1 MRAQLGGSSRQSL
14 VAARIALDAAVKGVD
29 AQTASTLSAEL
40 FFAADVLGSNISVRR
55 ALTDTSRDA
64 AAKGTLIKDLL
75 ASKVGKAAVG
85 LLTDLAALRW
95 SGTKDLVQVIEQLA
109 IEAEATAANISGEL
123 DRVENEM
130 FVISNTI
137 SNSSELRKAVKSDA
151 QVAKAQLVAELLKN
165 ASSSTTKLVSQMV
178 NAWRGRSIESAFADY
193 QWALAARRNRVI
205 ALVRIA
211 APMSQAQQDRLEAA
225 LNKQVGQPVRMNIE
239 IDPAVLGGVSVKFAD
254 EMVDGSVSN
263 RLAGAAR
270 ALAGANKGRNTWQT

>member
-14 VAARIALDAAVKGVD
+14 VAARTALDTAVKGVD

-40 FFAADVLGSNISVRR
+40 FFVADVLGSNISVRR

-64 AAKGTLIKDLL
+64 AAKGALIKDLL
-75 ASKVGKAAVG
+75 ASKVGKATVG
-85 LLTDLAALRW
+85 LLTDLSALRW
-95 SGTKDLVQVIEQLA
+95 SGAKDLVQVIEQLA

-130 FVISNTI
+130 FVISSTV
-137 SNSSELRKAVKSDA
+137 SNSSELRKAFKSDA
-151 QVAKAQLVAELLKN
+151 QIAKAQLVAELLKN

-239 IDPAVLGGVSVKFAD
+239 IDPTVLGGVSVKFAD

-270 ALAGANKGRNTWQT
+270 ALAGSK

>member
-14 VAARIALDAAVKGVD
+14 VAARTALDAAVKGVD
-29 AQTASTLSAEL
+29 AQAASTLSAEL

-75 ASKVGKAAVG
+75 ASKVGAATVS
-85 LLTDLAALRW
+85 LLTELSALRW
-95 SGTKDLVQVIEQLA
+95 SGAKDLVQVIEQLA

-130 FVISNTI
+130 FVVSTTI
-137 SNSSELRKAVKSDA
+137 SNSSELRKAFKSDA
-151 QVAKAQLVAELLKN
+151 DVAKSQLVAELLKN

-178 NAWRGRSIESAFADY
+178 NSWRGRSIESAFADY

-211 APMSQAQQDRLEAA
+211 APISQAQQDRLAAA
-225 LNKQVGQPVRMNIE
+225 LDKQVGQPVRMNIE
-239 IDPAVLGGVSVKFAD
+239 IDPSVLGGVSVKFAD

-270 ALAGANKGRNTWQT
+270 ALAGSK

>member
-14 VAARIALDAAVKGVD
+14 VAARTALDAAVKGVD
-29 AQTASTLSAEL
+29 AQTASTLSTEL
-40 FFAADVLGSNISVRR
+40 FFVADVLGSNISVRR

-64 AAKGTLIKDLL
+64 AAKGALIKDLL
-75 ASKVGKAAVG
+75 ASKVGKATVG
-85 LLTDLAALRW
+85 LLTDLSALRW
-95 SGTKDLVQVIEQLA
+95 SGAKDLVQVIEQLA

-130 FVISNTI
+130 FVISSTV
-137 SNSSELRKAVKSDA
+137 SNSSELRKAFKSDA
-151 QVAKAQLVAELLKN
+151 HVAKAQLVAELLKN

-193 QWALAARRNRVI
+193 QWALAARRDRVI

-239 IDPAVLGGVSVKFAD
+239 IDPAVLGEVSVKLED

-270 ALAGANKGRNTWQT
+270 ALAGSK

>member
-14 VAARIALDAAVKGVD
+14 VAARTALDAAVKGVD
-29 AQTASTLSAEL
+29 ALTASTLSAEL
-40 FFAADVLGSNISVRR
+40 FFVADVLGSNISVRR

-64 AAKGTLIKDLL
+64 AAKGVFIKDLL
-75 ASKVGKAAVG
+75 ASKVGKATVG
-85 LLTDLAALRW
+85 LLTDLSALRW
-95 SGTKDLVQVIEQLA
+95 SGAKDLVQVIEQLA

-137 SNSSELRKAVKSDA
+137 SNSSELRKAFKSDA
-151 QVAKAQLVAELLKN
+151 QVAKAQLAAELLKN

-178 NAWRGRSIESAFADY
+178 NAWRGRSIESAFADF

-205 ALVRIA
+205 ALVRVA

-239 IDPAVLGGVSVKFAD
+239 IDPTVLGGVSVKFAD

-270 ALAGANKGRNTWQT
+270 ALAGSK

>member
-14 VAARIALDAAVKGVD
+14 VAARTALDAAVKGVD

-40 FFAADVLGSNISVRR
+40 FFVADVLGSNISVRR

-64 AAKGTLIKDLL
+64 AAKGVFIKDLL
-75 ASKVGKAAVG
+75 ASKVGKATVG
-85 LLTDLAALRW
+85 LLTDLSALRW
-95 SGTKDLVQVIEQLA
+95 SGAKDLVQVIEQLA

-137 SNSSELRKAVKSDA
+137 SNSSELRKAFKSDA
-151 QVAKAQLVAELLKN
+151 HVAKTQLAAELLKN

-178 NAWRGRSIESAFADY
+178 NAWRGRSIESAFADF

-205 ALVRIA
+205 ALVRVA

-239 IDPAVLGGVSVKFAD
+239 IDPTVLGGVSVKFAD

-270 ALAGANKGRNTWQT
+270 ALAGSK

>member
-14 VAARIALDAAVKGVD
+14 LAARTALDAAVKGVD
-29 AQTASTLSAEL
+29 AQAASTLSAEL

-75 ASKVGKAAVG
+75 ASKVGAASVA
-85 LLTDLAALRW
+85 LLTELSALRW
-95 SGTKDLVQVIEQLA
+95 SGAKDLVQVIEQLA

-130 FVISNTI
+130 FVVSTTI
-137 SNSSELRKAVKSDA
+137 SNSSELRKALKSDA
-151 QVAKAQLVAELLKN
+151 DVAKSQLVAELLKN

-178 NAWRGRSIESAFADY
+178 NSWRGRSIESAFADY

-211 APMSQAQQDRLEAA
+211 APISQAQQDRLAA
-225 LNKQVGQPVRMNIE
+225 VLDKQVGQPVRMNIE
-239 IDPAVLGGVSVKFAD
+239 IDPSVLGGVSVKFAD

-270 ALAGANKGRNTWQT
+270 ALAGSK

>member
-14 VAARIALDAAVKGVD
+14 VAARTALDAAVKGVD
-29 AQTASTLSAEL
+29 AQTASTLSTEL
-40 FFAADVLGSNISVRR
+40 FFVADVLGSNISVRR

-64 AAKGTLIKDLL
+64 AAKGALIKDLL
-75 ASKVGKAAVG
+75 ASKVGKATVG
-85 LLTDLAALRW
+85 LLTDLSALRW
-95 SGTKDLVQVIEQLA
+95 SGAKDLVQVIEQLA

-130 FVISNTI
+130 FVISSTV
-137 SNSSELRKAVKSDA
+137 SNSSELRKAFKSDA
-151 QVAKAQLVAELLKN
+151 KVAKAQLVAELLKN

-211 APMSQAQQDRLEAA
+211 APMTQAQHDRLEAA

-239 IDPAVLGGVSVKFAD
+239 IDPSVLGGVSVKFAD

-270 ALAGANKGRNTWQT
+270 ALAGSK

>member
-14 VAARIALDAAVKGVD
+14 VAARTALDAAVKGVD
-29 AQTASTLSAEL
+29 AQAASTLSAEL

-75 ASKVGKAAVG
+75 ASKVGAATVS
-85 LLTDLAALRW
+85 LLTELSALRW
-95 SGTKDLVQVIEQLA
+95 SGAKDLVQVIEQLA

-130 FVISNTI
+130 FVVSTTI
-137 SNSSELRKAVKSDA
+137 SNSSELRKAFKSDA
-151 QVAKAQLVAELLKN
+151 GVAKSQLVAELLKN

-178 NAWRGRSIESAFADY
+178 NSWRGRSIESAFADY

-211 APMSQAQQDRLEAA
+211 APISQAQQDRLAAA
-225 LNKQVGQPVRMNIE
+225 LDKQVGQPVRMNIE

-270 ALAGANKGRNTWQT
+270 ALAGSK

>member
-14 VAARIALDAAVKGVD
+14 VAARTALDAAVKGVD
-29 AQTASTLSAEL
+29 AQTASTLSTEL
-40 FFAADVLGSNISVRR
+40 FFVADVLGSNISVRR

-64 AAKGTLIKDLL
+64 AAKGALIKDLL
-75 ASKVGKAAVG
+75 ASKVGKATVG
-85 LLTDLAALRW
+85 LLTDLSALRW
-95 SGTKDLVQVIEQLA
+95 SGAKDLVQVIEQLA

-130 FVISNTI
+130 FVISSTV
-137 SNSSELRKAVKSDA
+137 SNSSELRKAFKSDA
-151 QVAKAQLVAELLKN
+151 HVAKAQLVAELLKN

-239 IDPAVLGGVSVKFAD
+239 IDPSVLGGVSVKFAD

-270 ALAGANKGRNTWQT
+270 ALAGSK

>member
-14 VAARIALDAAVKGVD
+14 VAARVALDAAVKGVD
-29 AQTASTLSAEL
+29 AQAASQLSAEL

-75 ASKVGKAAVG
+75 ASKVGTAAVG
-85 LLTDLAALRW
+85 LLTELSALRW
-95 SGTKDLVQVIEQLA
+95 SGAKDLVQVIEQLA
-109 IEAEATAANISGEL
+109 IEAEATAANISGDL

-130 FVISNTI
+130 FIVSTTI
-137 SNSSELRKAVKSDA
+137 SNSSEIRKAFKSDA
-151 QVAKAQLVAELLKN
+151 QSAKAQLAADLLKN

-178 NAWRGRSIESAFADY
+178 NSWRGRSIESAFADY

-211 APMSQAQQDRLEAA
+211 APISQAQQDRLAAA

-270 ALAGANKGRNTWQT
+270 ALAGSK

>member
-14 VAARIALDAAVKGVD
+14 VAARTALDAAVKGVD
-29 AQTASTLSAEL
+29 AQAASTLSAEL

-64 AAKGTLIKDLL
+64 AAKGALIKDLL
-75 ASKVGKAAVG
+75 ASKVGAATVS
-85 LLTDLAALRW
+85 LLTELSALRW
-95 SGTKDLVQVIEQLA
+95 SGAKDLVQVIEQLA
-109 IEAEATAANISGEL
+109 IEAEATAANISGDL

-130 FVISNTI
+130 FVVSTTI
-137 SNSSELRKAVKSDA
+137 SNSSELRKAFKSDA
-151 QVAKAQLVAELLKN
+151 GVAKSQLVAELLKN

-178 NAWRGRSIESAFADY
+178 NSWRGRSIESAFADY

-211 APMSQAQQDRLEAA
+211 APISQAQQDRLAAA
-225 LNKQVGQPVRMNIE
+225 LDKQVGQPVRMNIE

-270 ALAGANKGRNTWQT
+270 ALAGSK

>member
-14 VAARIALDAAVKGVD
+14 LAARTALDAAVKGVD
-29 AQTASTLSAEL
+29 AQAASTLSAEL

-75 ASKVGKAAVG
+75 ASKVGTAAVG
-85 LLTDLAALRW
+85 LLTELSALRW
-95 SGTKDLVQVIEQLA
+95 SGAKDLVQVIEQLA

-130 FVISNTI
+130 FVVSNTI
-137 SNSSELRKAVKSDA
+137 SNSSELRKAFKSDA
-151 QVAKAQLVAELLKN
+151 PTAKAQLAADLLKN

-178 NAWRGRSIESAFADY
+178 NSWRGRSIESAFADY

-211 APMSQAQQDRLEAA
+211 APISQAQQDRLAEA

-239 IDPAVLGGVSVKFAD
+239 VDPAVLGGVSVKFAD
-254 EMVDGSVSN
+254 EIVDGSVSN

-270 ALAGANKGRNTWQT
+270 ALAGSK

>member
-14 VAARIALDAAVKGVD
+14 LAARTALDAAVKGVD
-29 AQTASTLSAEL
+29 AQAASTLSAEL

-64 AAKGTLIKDLL
+64 AAKSTLIKDLL
-75 ASKVGKAAVG
+75 ASKVGTAAVG
-85 LLTDLAALRW
+85 LLTELSALRW
-95 SGTKDLVQVIEQLA
+95 SGAKDLVQVIEQLA

-130 FVISNTI
+130 FVVSNTI
-137 SNSSELRKAVKSDA
+137 ANSSELRKAFKSDA
-151 QVAKAQLVAELLKN
+151 QTAKAQLAAELLKN

-178 NAWRGRSIESAFADY
+178 NSWRGRSIESAFADY

-211 APMSQAQQDRLEAA
+211 APISQAQQDRLAQA

-254 EMVDGSVSN
+254 EIVDGSVSN

-270 ALAGANKGRNTWQT
+270 ALAGSK

>member
-14 VAARIALDAAVKGVD
+14 VAARTALDAAVKGVD
-29 AQTASTLSAEL
+29 AQTASTLSTEL
-40 FFAADVLGSNISVRR
+40 FFVADVLGSNISVRR

-64 AAKGTLIKDLL
+64 AAKGALIKDLL
-75 ASKVGKAAVG
+75 ASKVGKATVG
-85 LLTDLAALRW
+85 LLTDLSALRW
-95 SGTKDLVQVIEQLA
+95 SGAKDLVQVIEQLA

-130 FVISNTI
+130 FVISSTV
-137 SNSSELRKAVKSDA
+137 SNSSELRKAFKSDA

-270 ALAGANKGRNTWQT
+270 ALAGSK

>member
-14 VAARIALDAAVKGVD
+14 VAARTALDAAVKGVD
-29 AQTASTLSAEL
+29 AQAASTLSAEL

-75 ASKVGKAAVG
+75 ASKVGAATVS
-85 LLTDLAALRW
+85 LLTELSALRW
-95 SGTKDLVQVIEQLA
+95 SGAKDLVQVIEQLA

-130 FVISNTI
+130 FVVSTTI
-137 SNSSELRKAVKSDA
+137 SNSSELRKALKSDA
-151 QVAKAQLVAELLKN
+151 GVAKSQLVAELLKN

-178 NAWRGRSIESAFADY
+178 NSWRGRSIESAFADY

-211 APMSQAQQDRLEAA
+211 APISQAQQDRLAAA
-225 LNKQVGQPVRMNIE
+225 LDKQVGQPVRMNIE

-270 ALAGANKGRNTWQT
+270 ALAGSK

>member
-14 VAARIALDAAVKGVD
+14 VAARTALDAAVKGVD
-29 AQTASTLSAEL
+29 AQAASTLSAEL

-75 ASKVGKAAVG
+75 ASKVGAATVS
-85 LLTDLAALRW
+85 LLTELSALRW
-95 SGTKDLVQVIEQLA
+95 SGAKDLVQVIEQLA
-109 IEAEATAANISGEL
+109 IEAEATAANISGDL

-130 FVISNTI
+130 FVVSTTI
-137 SNSSELRKAVKSDA
+137 SNSSELRKAFKSDA
-151 QVAKAQLVAELLKN
+151 GLAKSQLVAELLKN

-178 NAWRGRSIESAFADY
+178 NSWRGRSIESAFADY

-211 APMSQAQQDRLEAA
+211 APISQAQQDRLAAA
-225 LNKQVGQPVRMNIE
+225 LDKQVGQPVRMNIE

-270 ALAGANKGRNTWQT
+270 ALAGSK

>member
-1 MRAQLGGSSRQSL
+1 MRAQLGGGSRQSL
-14 VAARIALDAAVKGVD
+14 LAARTALDAAVKGVD

-40 FFAADVLGSNISVRR
+40 FFAADILGSNNSVRR
-55 ALTDTSRDA
+55 ALTDTSRDG
-64 AAKGTLIKDLL
+64 AAKSTLIKDLL
-75 ASKVGKAAVG
+75 ASKVGTAATG
-85 LLTDLAALRW
+85 LLTELSALRW
-95 SGTKDLVQVIEQLA
+95 SGAKDLVQVIEQLA

-130 FVISNTI
+130 FVVSKTI
-137 SNSSELRKAVKSDA
+137 SNSSELRKAFKSDA
-151 QVAKAQLVAELLKN
+151 QFAKAQLAADLLKN

-178 NAWRGRSIESAFADY
+178 NSWRGRSIESAFADY

-211 APMSQAQQDRLEAA
+211 APMSQAQQNRLEAA

-239 IDPAVLGGVSVKFAD
+239 VDPTVLGGVSVKFAD
-254 EMVDGSVSN
+254 EIVDGSVSN

-270 ALAGANKGRNTWQT
+270 ALAGSK

>member
-14 VAARIALDAAVKGVD
+14 VAARTALDAAVKGVD

-40 FFAADVLGSNISVRR
+40 FFVADVLGSNISVRR

-64 AAKGTLIKDLL
+64 AAKGALIKDLL
-75 ASKVGKAAVG
+75 ASKVGKATVG
-85 LLTDLAALRW
+85 LLTELSALRW
-95 SGTKDLVQVIEQLA
+95 SGAKDLVQVIEQLA

-130 FVISNTI
+130 FVISSTV
-137 SNSSELRKAVKSDA
+137 SNSSELRKAFKSDA
-151 QVAKAQLVAELLKN
+151 HVAKAQLVAELLKN

-225 LNKQVGQPVRMNIE
+225 LDKQVGQPVRMNIE
-239 IDPAVLGGVSVKFAD
+239 IDPSVLGGVSVKFAD

-270 ALAGANKGRNTWQT
+270 ALAGSK